1 MLSRSPSDCRSLLL
15 NLNLNLNRCLCSDCS
30 DCSDCSV
37 NIVSWLQPTD
47 RQCQLLSC
55 PGQLKTI
62 VARSAFHLVL
72 DISDS
77 PMISPVELLGQI
89 HVGNLCWRPVDLW
102 RIVPCRPAQKFCLKH
117 VSDDSI
123 FKIFQHLVYPN
134 LRPLEPEITLL
145 EFFFCEIGKV
155 GRSVNRCA
163 LIQTKYSNLHVCK
176 G

>member
-1 MLSRSPSDCRSLLL
+1 MSSSASSSFFPKKKF
-15 NLNLNLNRCLCSDCS
+15 
-30 DCSDCSV
+30 
-37 NIVSWLQPTD
+37 I
-47 RQCQLLSC
+47 
-55 PGQLKTI
+55 
-62 VARSAFHLVL
+62 ARSAFHLVL

-77 PMISPVELLGQI
+77 PMISPVERLGQI

-102 RIVPCRPAQKFCLKH
+102 RIVPGRPAQKFCLKH

-145 EFFFCEIGKV
+145 EFFFCEIGEV
-155 GRSVNRCA
+155 GGSVNRCA
-163 LIQTKYSNLHVCK
+163 LIQTNYSHLHFCK